1 MISDTNSLN
10 NQDNDYKMSPKMGDG
25 NQLDTSNLQD
35 TINHIE
41 GIEDIEDIEEIDD
54 EEDVVEIEPN
64 SNGDQLEDDSDSQL
78 EEVTSSKLSDSKNTG
93 ASSLLANQFEE
104 LSNSLMKPVPDY
116 PVADSGYNVW
126 SIKNWNSQPN
136 KCRGPR
142 FKVGNFEWNILLFPR
157 GNGNGN
163 TISIYL
169 EPHPIDENESDSQVN
184 DNDQENIENKQKN
197 WYVCAQFAFDIWNPN
212 DPKSHVSNASYHRFG
227 NTEPDWGFSS
237 FIDTNIL
244 YKTRIHGEA
253 PLIANDQVNITAYVK
268 VIDDSSTGVLWY
280 NFHDYDSKKSTG
292 YVGLNNQGATCYL
305 NSLLQSYFTTKIFR
319 KLVYQIPT
327 TSNTVVKSNKK
338 IKKQSSVALSLQ
350 KIFYLLST
358 SKAPVGTL
366 ELTKSFGWDSNDAF
380 TQHDIQEL
388 NRILMDKLETSMK
401 NTPIENKL
409 NDLFVG
415 KMKSFIKCINVPYES
430 SRVEDFWDIQLN
442 VKGFNNLT
450 DSFKNYIELEMLTD
464 DNKYQAG
471 DEYGYQD
478 AKKGVVFESFP
489 PVLHLQL
496 KRFEYDFMIDDLQ
509 KINDFYEFPNEIDL
523 SPYLDEDLP
532 ESVKQEN
539 WNYKLHGVLVHQGS
553 ISNGHYYAMIKPKAQ
568 GEDWLRFEDDR
579 VWKVTK
585 TEVFDHNFGADELSQ
600 TEFYKLSKLEQNENL
615 IRRSTSAYMLV
626 YYRENRLSDILPDD
640 DNEIDKYIPSF
651 IPAEIEQQLEEMKMI
666 EELKMKQLYNINV
679 KVVGLKNFQS
689 YLEFDY
695 YYDPTNAKFYDDEL
709 ANKFDSLKPTIF
721 NMKKTDLIFELFNMI
736 NEQKGINSKVS
747 DVSQIDQ
754 LPYRLLAIS
763 HRNNQT
769 NRVDDY
775 NDFQEVLK
783 ESKEEELTMSSI
795 FLKLFNKKYDEM
807 VFYLEEFENELNTV
821 ASQTKGN
828 KKSLEQF
835 KWDSVLDKFGNNDTK
850 PLFKALDSESGNI
863 VIFLKFFNPLTKE
876 LKGLTHMIVSKDETI
891 ATHIPT
897 IRNLLDLEE
906 NEELD
911 IIEEITPS
919 KLEIIDPELTF
930 EKNELSFGDILICVV
945 KRPNSNMQLSKY
957 FNFLTT
963 RLHIKVTPMKPPSE
977 DVELIDDDRME
988 DEDALEVNDQKYD
1001 DDEALDLWVSTS
1013 YTYDQLSEAIAT
1025 RIKQDP
1031 KYLRLFIINQQNY
1044 KFPMKTQS
1052 NLSQY
1057 FPKNLPISTIVNYE
1071 YEVLDMP
1078 LKEFEN
1084 MKSLKVYWLHKI
1096 LQYEEFEILIPL
1108 DNTVSDL
1115 VEKLFELL
1123 ASRDIDV
1130 SKIEK
1135 SSLFMYSGNNNKYV
1149 EYVKFD
1155 KTIES
1160 LNDSF
1165 DYYIGE
1171 FPVETDIMIKYDY
1184 IKPFEYS
1191 KKSPVLKDEI
1201 QKYEYDLTKKYIN
1214 DLNILTVF
1222 HFHKNSTFHHSIP
1235 FIFFVFPHETMKDT
1249 KRRLQSKLGMNDLN
1263 FNKVKIALADQN
1275 DKGKYV
1281 DDKDDAILYKQI
1293 SANLCHLA
1301 LDHVD
1306 RNPKKSTFDKG
1317 IQIK

>member
-1 MISDTNSLN
+1 MISDINSLD
-10 NQDNDYKMSPKMGDG
+10 NQENDYKMNHKMADG
-25 NQLDTSNLQD
+25 TQLDTSNLQD
-35 TINHIE
+35 SINHIE
-41 GIEDIEDIEEIDD
+41 GIEDIEEIEEIDD
-54 EEDVVEIEPN
+54 EDEVVEI
-64 SNGDQLEDDSDSQL
+64 DQNFISDRLDDDSDSQL
-78 EEVTSSKLSDSKNTG
+78 EDASPKLSDSKANG
-93 ASSLLANQFEE
+93 SSLLANQFDEM
-104 LSNSLMKPVPDY
+104 SATLMKPVPDY
-116 PVADSGYNVW
+116 PVTHSGHHVW
-126 SIKNWNSQPN
+126 SIKNWSSQPN
-136 KCRGPR
+136 KCRGPK
-142 FKVGNFEWNILLFPR
+142 FKIGNFEWNILLFPR

-169 EPHPIDENESDSQVN
+169 EPNPIDQNEPDAPSN
-184 DNDQENIENKQKN
+184 DNDPENTESKPKN

-212 DPKSHVSNASYHRFG
+212 NPKSHISNASYHRFG
-227 NTEPDWGFSS
+227 TSEPDWGFSS
-237 FIDTNIL
+237 FIDTNSL

-253 PLIANDQVNITAYVK
+253 PLVANDQVNITAYVK
-268 VIDDSSTGVLWY
+268 IIDDSKTGVLWY
-280 NFHDYDSKKSTG
+280 NFLDYDSKKSTG

-450 DSFKNYIELEMLTD
+450 DAFKNYIELEMLTD

-509 KINDFYEFPNEIDL
+509 KINDLYEFPDEIDL

-532 ESVKQEN
+532 ESVKKEN

-553 ISNGHYYAMIKPKAQ
+553 ISNGHYYAMIKPKAK

-600 TEFYKLSKLEQNENL
+600 SEFYKLNKLEQNENL

-640 DNEIDKYIPSF
+640 DNEIDKQIPAF
-651 IPAEIEQQLEEMKMI
+651 IPAEIEQQLEEMKTI

-679 KVVGLKNFQS
+679 KVVGLKNFQK

-695 YYDPTNAKFYDDEL
+695 YYDPTNTKFYDEELSNKDE
-709 ANKFDSLKPTIF
+709 SLKPLIV
-721 NMKKTDLIFELFNMI
+721 NLKKTDSIFELFNI
-736 NEQKGINSKVS
+736 ISESKGIQARIT
-747 DVSQIDQ
+747 DASQLED
-754 LPYRLLAIS
+754 LPYRLLVVS

-769 NRVDDY
+769 NRVEDCT
-775 NDFQEVLK
+775 DFQTLLK
-783 ESKEEELTMSSI
+783 ESKEEELTISSV

-821 ASQTKGN
+821 VSQTNHKPAP
-828 KKSLEQF
+828 LEKF
-835 KWDSVLDKFGNNDTK
+835 KWDTVFQKFGGNIK
-850 PLFKALDSESGNI
+850 PVFKSLDSNAGSA
-863 VIFLKFFNPLTKE
+863 VLFFKFFNPLTKE
-876 LKGLTHMIVSKDETI
+876 LKGLTHAIVSRDEKVGSY
-891 ATHIPT
+891 IPAVKC
-897 IRNLLDLEE
+897 LLDLEDK
-906 NEELD
+906 EELD
-911 IIEEITPS
+911 IIEEITPN
-919 KLEIIDPELTF
+919 KLDVIDPELTF
-930 EKNELSFGDILICVV
+930 EKNELSFGDILIFVV
-945 KRPNSNMQLSKY
+945 KQPNSNMHLSKY
-957 FNFLTT
+957 FNFLST
-963 RLHIKVTPMKPPSE
+963 RLHIKVSPVQLDSE
-977 DVELIDDDRME
+977 TAEVVDDTME
-988 DEDALEVNDQKYD
+988 DEEILEVKDAKD
-1001 DDEALDLWVSTS
+1001 DDGDTLDLWVSTT
-1013 YTYDQLSEAIAT
+1013 YTYDQLSESIASQ
-1025 RIKQDP
+1025 IKQDP
-1031 KYLRLFIINQQNY
+1031 TYLRLFIINQQGY
-1044 KFPMKTQS
+1044 RFPMKTQS

-1057 FPKNLPISTIVNYE
+1057 FPKNLPISTVIRYE
-1071 YEVLDMP
+1071 YEVLDIP
-1078 LKEFEN
+1078 LKEYEN
-1084 MKSLKVYWLHKI
+1084 MKNIKVTWLHKI
-1096 LQYEEFEILIPL
+1096 LQFEEFEILISL
-1108 DNTVSDL
+1108 DSTVVDL
-1115 VEKLFELL
+1115 VEKLFESL
-1123 ASRDIDV
+1123 ASKNVDVNSID
-1130 SKIEK
+1130 K

-1155 KTIES
+1155 KSIES

-1165 DYYIGE
+1165 EYYIGE
-1171 FPVETDIMIKYDY
+1171 FPVETDIMVKYDY
-1184 IKPFEYS
+1184 IKPFEQS
-1191 KKSPVLKDEI
+1191 NKPPILKDEI

-1249 KRRLQSKLGMNDLN
+1249 KRRLQNKLGMNDMN
-1263 FNKVKIALADQN
+1263 FSKLKIALADQN

-1281 DDKDDAILYKQI
+1281 DDKDDAVLYKQL
-1293 SANLCHLA
+1293 STSLCHLA
-1301 LDHVD
+1301 LDHID
-1306 RNPKKSTFDKG
+1306 RNPKKNTLDKG